1 MLMGSDWYSV
11 KTLSN
16 ANSLLNCIE
25 PGFGTMC
32 ATSMQGIPA
41 LDQDATSVFIGVWEA
56 ESLRA

>member
-41 LDQDATSVFIGVWEA
+41 LDQDATSVFIGV
-56 ESLRA
+56 